1 MKDKK
6 AAKTIIRRAKEH
18 PGWYSEEEVRFAKM
32 VKRRIKQE
40 KQAKKSEPDKLW
52 LIKKTPLDI

>member
-6 AAKTIIRRAKEH
+6 AAKKIIRLAKEH
-18 PGWYSEEEVRFAKM
+18 PGWYTREDVLYAKQ

-40 KQAKKSEPDKLW
+40 KQAKRDAAQNHEEL
-52 LIKKTPLDI
+52 

>member
-6 AAKTIIRRAKEH
+6 AAKKIIKRAKEH
-18 PGWYSEEEVRFAKM
+18 PGWYTEEDVLFAKM

-40 KQAKKSEPDKLW
+40 KKKRESEL
-52 LIKKTPLDI
+52 

>member
-18 PGWYSEEEVRFAKM
+18 PGWYTAEDVKFAKM
-32 VKRRIKQE
+32 VKRRIKQA
-40 KQAKKSEPDKLW
+40 KQARKNDDPS
-52 LIKKTPLDI
+52 ITTG